1 MTMDIANLSET
12 MRQGEATRAA
22 LGVQLRTR
30 PLWSGAGRFSG
41 VPVRFINPYRMRP
54 VNSPEYLFENI
65 VHNGAVYMADSQQ
78 GFENAVVHTSTDL
91 KVWVARSVAGSL
103 SLVAGKQLAAGAL
116 LFVVAQYGGDYF
128 MYTSLDNGV
137 TWVYQGGIS
146 RSSPV
151 CSAGGFIYVF
161 LSSGVTSFQ
170 TLTAANPA
178 PAARNFSAARVWNKV
193 IHNGAR
199 WLALGDLYTAAE
211 WSANGLDG
219 WASVAG
225 YAAAMDAMPIGT
237 RSAFAVGGRFV
248 VFTEAGGAISTA
260 YTDNATA
267 WSVGAMGEM
276 EPTGLRVSVLGSTA
290 AEMGG
295 VLYIPVKL
303 TDGTNFWNALLAT
316 ADGIKFKWL
325 PPFWRGAEALPS
337 ISVKA
342 GGGGLIF
349 NAASTGVTAAHRF
362 ETNPDAQ
369 EVYLAV

>member
-1 MTMDIANLSET
+1 MTDIANLSET

-30 PLWSGAGRFSG
+30 PLWSGAGRFTG
-41 VPVRFINPYRMRP
+41 VPVRFINPYRLRG
-54 VNSPEYLFENI
+54 VNSPDYPFENI

-78 GFENAVVHTSTDL
+78 GFANAVVHTGTDL
-91 KVWVARSVAGSL
+91 KTWVARTAGASEALVPGKMLAAGSL
-103 SLVAGKQLAAGAL
+103 LFTVTSYAGNA
-116 LFVVAQYGGDYF
+116 F
-128 MYTSLDNGV
+128 MKTSVDNGV
-137 TWVYQGGIS
+137 TWVYQGGGANS
-146 RSSPV
+146 MSFS
-151 CSAGGFIYVF
+151 SAGGYIYA
-161 LSSGVTSFQ
+161 LSISGVTAFQ
-170 TLTAANPA
+170 TMSAAAPA
-178 PAARNFSAARVWNKV
+178 PTNRNFATARAWNKV

-199 WLALGDLYTAAE
+199 WLALGDTYTAAE

-219 WASVAG
+219 WASAAG
-225 YAAAMDAMPIGT
+225 YAAAMDAMPSGT

-248 VFTEAGGAISTA
+248 VFTVAAGAISTA
-260 YTDNATA
+260 YSDNATA

-276 EPTGLRVSVLGSTA
+276 EPTGLRVNVLGSTA

-303 TDGTNFWNALLAT
+303 TDGTNYWNALLAT

-337 ISVKA
+337 ITVKA

>member
-22 LGVQLRTR
+22 LGVQLRAR

-65 VHNGAVYMADSQQ
+65 VHNGAVYMADGQTST
-78 GFENAVVHTSTDL
+78 GNATVYTGTDL
-91 KVWVARSVAGSL
+91 KAWVARNAGASEF
-103 SLVAGKQLAAGAL
+103 LVAGKMLAAGSL
-116 LFVVAQYGGDYF
+116 LFTVTTYAGNSF
-128 MYTSLDNGV
+128 MKTSVDNGV
-137 TWVYQGGIS
+137 TWAYQGGGANGMS
-146 RSSPV
+146 FS
-151 CSAGGFIYVF
+151 SAGGYVYGLNGSGTTGF
-161 LSSGVTSFQ
+161 LTMS
-170 TLTAANPA
+170 AAAPA
-178 PAARNFSAARVWNKV
+178 PANRNFATARVWNKV
-193 IHNGAR
+193 VHNGAR

-219 WASVAG
+219 WASAAG
-225 YAAAMDAMPIGT
+225 YAAAMDAMPSGT
-237 RSAFAVGGRFV
+237 RSAFTVGGRFV
-248 VFTEAGGAISTA
+248 VFTVAAGAISTA
-260 YTDNATA
+260 YSDNATA
-267 WSVGAMGEM
+267 WSVGALGEM
-276 EPTGLRVSVLGSTA
+276 EPTGLRVNALGSTA

-295 VLYIPVKL
+295 VLCIPVKL

-325 PPFWRGAEALPS
+325 PPFWRGAEALPT
-337 ISVKA
+337 ICAKA

>member
-30 PLWSGAGRFSG
+30 PLWSGAGRFTG
-41 VPVRFINPYRMRP
+41 APVRFINPYRMRP

-65 VHNGAVYMADSQQ
+65 VHNGAVYMADGQTST
-78 GFENAVVHTSTDL
+78 GNATVYTGTDL
-91 KVWVARSVAGSL
+91 KAWVARNAGASEA
-103 SLVAGKQLAAGAL
+103 LVAGKMLAAGSL
-116 LFVVAQYGGDYF
+116 LFTVTSYAGNSF
-128 MYTSLDNGV
+128 MKTSVDNGV
-137 TWVYQGGIS
+137 TWVYQGGGANGMS
-146 RSSPV
+146 FS
-151 CSAGGFIYVF
+151 SAGGYIYG
-161 LSSGVTSFQ
+161 LSGTGTTAFQ
-170 TLTAANPA
+170 TMSAAAPA
-178 PAARNFSAARVWNKV
+178 PANRNFATARGWNKV
-193 IHNGAR
+193 LHNGAR

-219 WASVAG
+219 WASAAG
-225 YAAAMDAMPIGT
+225 YAAAMDAMPSGT
-237 RSAFAVGGRFV
+237 RSAFTVGGRFV
-248 VFTEAGGAISTA
+248 VVSVAAGAISTA
-260 YTDNATA
+260 YSDNATA
-267 WSVGAMGEM
+267 WSVGALGEM
-276 EPTGLRVSVLGSTA
+276 EPTGLRVNVLGSTA

-337 ISVKA
+337 ISAKA
-342 GGGGLIF
+342 GGTGLIF

>member
-30 PLWSGAGRFSG
+30 PLWNGAGRFTG
-41 VPVRFINPYRMRP
+41 VPVRFINPYRLRA

-65 VHNGAVYMADSQQ
+65 VHNGAVYLADGQLGQ
-78 GFENAVVHTSTDL
+78 ANATVYTGTDL
-91 KVWVARSVAGSL
+91 KTWVARSAGASEG
-103 SLVAGKQLAAGAL
+103 LVAGKMLAAGSL
-116 LFVVAQYGGDYF
+116 LFTVTAYGGNAF
-128 MYTSLDNGV
+128 MKTSVDNGV
-137 TWVYQGGIS
+137 TWVYQGGGANS
-146 RSSPV
+146 MSFS
-151 CSAGGFIYVF
+151 SAGGYIYA
-161 LSSGVTSFQ
+161 LSISGVTAFQ
-170 TLTAANPA
+170 TMSAAAPA
-178 PAARNFSAARVWNKV
+178 PANRNFATARSWNKV

-199 WLALGDLYTAAE
+199 WLALGDTYTAAE

-219 WASVAG
+219 WASAAG
-225 YAAAMDAMPIGT
+225 YAAAMDAMPSGT
-237 RSAFAVGGRFV
+237 RSAFTVGGRFV
-248 VFTEAGGAISTA
+248 VFTVAAGAISTA
-260 YTDNATA
+260 YSDNATA

-325 PPFWRGAEALPS
+325 PPFWRGTESLPS
-337 ISVKA
+337 ICAKA
-342 GGGGLIF
+342 DGSGLIF